1 MRARFLIPIVAVFV
15 LAGGRAWA
23 DDSTPTGYDSLDE
36 AGQIQ
41 AEDENPLLRD
51 ILYKAKDVQ
60 DFAADCKGKKCPKI
74 DCDEAAELLGHL
86 RRLEFLLRAEI
97 YYAGLAKEQE
107 LQHFKDLS
115 NESIITGDNLSRAE
129 WALGV
134 QKFWHDFSKSMADI
148 ASIADTFRSFSQKG
162 LGENWGDTL
171 EQLDSL
177 EQRLRTVD
185 SLTTRLAQGHGAEGA
200 KDIYKPYVT
209 PPIEGFDTIRSA
221 TVDVAKA
228 IRKYKKEMKDSGVWD
243 TLKDLKVHKKLFNPS
258 TVTGGDA
265 KKFFDVKEGLRK
277 NLASWAQKI
286 LAAYDSKLM
295 KEREGRIDD
304 MVNQLS
310 ASDRTAGQAFLDYQK
325 AVRKL
330 EVAEEAMKQVKAA
343 MKALEECMDKA
354 ECVVSIPPF
363 GPGLPDFG
371 NSWGTAFKEIEKQ
384 LQGVLDSMTIPTVTE
399 DCPPKEQTGLFLGTP
414 YEIFITTDSTLWCHF
429 RPDTPVPIPLPPYTG
444 GPITLG
450 PPPETPGGGTPPE
463 TPGGPPP
470 PPVGPS
476 TPLWP
481 FPPGTPTFPG
491 GPITTPPEGPMIP
504 IPTLPIPG
512 GHTFFPGAPSD
523 GPITV
528 TPIPVPPEGG
538 TTTKPPEKKQPPPT
552 HVTIYVNVK
561 ASEESIKR
569 GETGSQLPT
578 QLIKVVPQS
587 TVNPAL
593 PGVAK
598 KDSDTGHDK
607 DPMQTTADKD
617 HPGVIDLPLGGGGA
631 TGPGTGEMPSKYSVD
646 LPIDTEMTSMSL
658 TGPGLVAPPVVDG
671 YSPAELDTVGGQ
683 NFYIY
688 YLPGSVAQN
697 AIATNS
703 DPNIIIE
710 INICFTKEPLPPG
723 RPLGDP
729 ARARD
734 QLPSAT
740 LHLAQA
746 SGSAQ

>member
-1 MRARFLIPIVAVFV
+1 MKARFLIPIAMA
-15 LAGGRAWA
+15 LAFGASAASA

-36 AGQIQ
+36 AGQFQ

-51 ILYKAKDVQ
+51 ILYEAKDVQ
-60 DFAADCKGKKCPKI
+60 DFAADCKGKICPKI

-97 YYAGLAKEQE
+97 YYAGLAEKKE

-185 SLTTRLAQGHGAEGA
+185 SLTTRLAQGLGAEGA
-200 KDIYKPYVT
+200 KDIYKPHVT

-399 DCPPKEQTGLFLGTP
+399 DCPPKDDTALHIGSPFI
-414 YEIFITTDSTLWCHF
+414 YITTDSTEWCHF
-429 RPDTPVPIPLPPYTG
+429 RPNTPVPIPLPPG
-444 GPITLG
+444 GPITLPPETPG
-450 PPPETPGGGTPPE
+450 TTPPETPGGGTPPE
-463 TPGGPPP
+463 PPF
-470 PPVGPS
+470 GPS

-481 FPPGTPTFPG
+481 FPPPGTPITPG
-491 GPITTPPEGPMIP
+491 GPIISPPNGPMIP
-504 IPTLPIPG
+504 IPSLPIPG
-512 GHTFFPGAPSD
+512 GGTFFPGAPSD

-528 TPIPVPPEGG
+528 TPIPPEGG
-538 TTTKPPEKKQPPPT
+538 TTTKPPPEKAPPT

-561 ASEESIKR
+561 ASQEAIDR
-569 GETGSQLPT
+569 GADASQLPT
-578 QLIKVVPQS
+578 QLIKVIPSS

-593 PGVAK
+593 PGVAQ
-598 KDSDTGHDK
+598 KDTETGHDA
-607 DPMQTTADKD
+607 DPIQTKADKD
-617 HPGVIDLPLGGGGA
+617 HPGILDLPLASPRDIA
-631 TGPGTGEMPSKYSVD
+631 TKANAMPSNYSID

-658 TGPGLVAPPVVDG
+658 TGPGLVSAPVVSG
-671 YSPAELDTVGGQ
+671 YVPAEATIIDGQ
-683 NFYIY
+683 KYFIY
-688 YLPGSVAQN
+688 YLPMSVAQT
-697 AIATNS
+697 AISTNS
-703 DPNIIIE
+703 DPNVIIE
-710 INICFTKEPLPPG
+710 INICLTKEPLPPG

-729 ARARD
+729 AKPRD
-734 QLPSAT
+734 RLPSAT
-740 LHLAQA
+740 VHLAQA
-746 SGSAQ
+746 TGSAQ